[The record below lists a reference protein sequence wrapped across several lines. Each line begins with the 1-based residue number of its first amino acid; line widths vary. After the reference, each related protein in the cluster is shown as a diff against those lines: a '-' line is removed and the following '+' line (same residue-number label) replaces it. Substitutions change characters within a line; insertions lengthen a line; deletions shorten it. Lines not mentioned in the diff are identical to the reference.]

1 MGVNPRRISSW
12 SSTLDKIRSRM
23 APRKGKFLSQ
33 GGRITLI
40 NAVLTKIPIYHFS
53 FYREPKAII
62 HDIIKIQRNFF

>member
-23 APRKGKFLSQ
+23 APRKGKRLSQ
-33 GGRITLI
+33 GVVI

-62 HDIIKIQRNFF
+62 HDIIKIQRNLF